1 MAVRPNHAIL
11 ARIERCAPGA
21 IFLHFATNAPYRLRP
36 MLKTIRLLA
45 AFAAFFVTGIAA
57 QAAPLKAQDVTD
69 LNKVSAYLNA
79 ITSLQASFVQVG
91 PNGELDQGTIYARKP
106 GRLRFEYAPP
116 SPYLIVSDGI
126 TIAVANSKV
135 RTVDRYPL
143 VDNPLSL
150 ILREGVDLSKDARI
164 SAVERQAGTLRI
176 TATEKSG
183 PMKGQVTLIF
193 AYPATELRQ
202 WIITDAQGLQT
213 MIALKNMKTEVPL
226 GPELFILRD
235 VDRFGRQN
243 E

>member
-1 MAVRPNHAIL
+1 
-11 ARIERCAPGA
+11 
-21 IFLHFATNAPYRLRP
+21 
-36 MLKTIRLLA
+36 MLKTLRLLV
-45 AFAAFFVTGIAA
+45 AFAAASLADSAA
-57 QAAPLKAQDVTD
+57 NAAPLTAQDVTD
-69 LNKVSAYLNA
+69 LNRISAYLNT

-116 SPYLIVSDGI
+116 SPYLIVSDGV
-126 TIAVANSKV
+126 TIAVANSKL

-143 VDNPLSL
+143 IDNPLNL
-150 ILREGVDLSKDARI
+150 ILREGVDLTRDSRI
-164 SAVERQAGTLRI
+164 TDVERQTGTLRI

-183 PMKGQVTLIF
+183 PVKGQVTLIF
-193 AYPATELRQ
+193 SYPATELRQ

-235 VDRFGRQN
+235 VNKFGRPN

>member
-1 MAVRPNHAIL
+1 
-11 ARIERCAPGA
+11 
-21 IFLHFATNAPYRLRP
+21 
-36 MLKTIRLLA
+36 MLKTLRLLVAVA
-45 AFAAFFVTGIAA
+45 AASLGLTAAS
-57 QAAPLKAQDVTD
+57 AAPLTAQDVTD
-69 LNKVSAYLNA
+69 LNRISAYLNT

-116 SPYLIVSDGI
+116 SPYLIVSDGV
-126 TIAVANSKV
+126 TIAVANSKL

-143 VDNPLSL
+143 IDNPLNL
-150 ILREGVDLSKDARI
+150 ILREGVDLTRDSRI
-164 SAVERQAGTLRI
+164 TDVERQTGTLRI

-183 PMKGQVTLIF
+183 PVKGQVTLIF
-193 AYPATELRQ
+193 SYPATELRQ

-213 MIALKNMKTEVPL
+213 MIALKNMKTEGPL

-235 VDRFGRQN
+235 VNKFGRPN

>member
-1 MAVRPNHAIL
+1 MAARPTRAIL
-11 ARIERCAPGA
+11 DRIEGRAPA
-21 IFLHFATNAPYRLRP
+21 SIIFISPHSPPTGFP
-36 MLKTIRLLA
+36 MLKTLRQIA
-45 AFAAFFVTGIAA
+45 VIAA
-57 QAAPLKAQDVTD
+57 VFALGTTAQTAPMKPQDVTD
-69 LNKVSAYLNA
+69 LNKISAYLNA
-79 ITSLQASFVQVG
+79 ITSMQASFVQVG

-116 SPYLIVSDGI
+116 SPYLIVSDGV
-126 TIAVANSKV
+126 TIAVANSKM

-150 ILREGVDLSKDARI
+150 ILREGVDLAKDARI
-164 SAVERQAGTLRI
+164 TSVERQPGMLRI

-193 AYPATELRQ
+193 GHPATELRQ

-213 MIALKNMKTEVPL
+213 MIALKNTKTQLELSPQ
-226 GPELFILRD
+226 LFILQD
-235 VDRFGRQN
+235 VDKFGRRN

>member
-1 MAVRPNHAIL
+1 
-11 ARIERCAPGA
+11 
-21 IFLHFATNAPYRLRP
+21 
-36 MLKTIRLLA
+36 MLKALSLMA
-45 AFAAFFVTGIAA
+45 AFAAFLATCAVA

-69 LNKVSAYLNA
+69 LNKVSTYLNA

-116 SPYLIVSDGI
+116 SPYLIVSDGT
-126 TIAVANSKV
+126 TIAVANQKL

-143 VDNPLSL
+143 LDNPLNL
-150 ILREGVDLSKDARI
+150 ILRENVDLSRDNRI
-164 SAVERQAGTLRI
+164 TSVERQAGTLRI
-176 TATEKSG
+176 TATENSG
-183 PMKGQVTLIF
+183 PIKGAVTLIF

-213 MIALKNMKTEVPL
+213 MIALKNTKTEVQL
-226 GPELFILRD
+226 APELFILRD
-235 VDRFGRQN
+235 VDKFGRRT